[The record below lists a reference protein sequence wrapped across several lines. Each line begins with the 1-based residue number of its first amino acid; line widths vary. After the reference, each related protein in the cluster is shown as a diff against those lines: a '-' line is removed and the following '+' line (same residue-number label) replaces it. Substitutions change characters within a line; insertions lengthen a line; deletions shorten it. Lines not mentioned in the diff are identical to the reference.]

1 MISPPLAVSY
11 VIISSLIAHNVLHK
25 DVHETLGIDR
35 QCGPI
40 DMVTIRANDCKCKWR
55 SNCAKS
61 VAVMYVTA
69 TFQHTKLKFFGVTN
83 VTTQK
88 VKTNHAS

>member
-1 MISPPLAVSY
+1 
-11 VIISSLIAHNVLHK
+11 
-25 DVHETLGIDR
+25 
-35 QCGPI
+35 
-40 DMVTIRANDCKCKWR
+40 MVTIRANDCKCKWR

-69 TFQHTKLKFFGVTN
+69 TYENIKLEFFGVTN

-88 VKTNHAS
+88 VKTNHLS